1 MRDYEVI
8 LLEIKSVLEKI
19 KPEIVDEF
27 TGILRSGARI
37 FVLGEGRSG
46 LMGKAF
52 AMRLMHLGASVYAVG
67 ETITPAMKPGDV
79 LVSIS
84 GSGTTQNVV
93 LLSRKAKELGCP
105 VVAVTADA
113 ESPLSAT
120 ASYLVHVP
128 AATKYR
134 RESEPATV
142 QPLGS
147 LFDQC
152 THILL
157 DAVCMRYAALQ
168 KQDHQEV
175 LSRHSNLE

>member
-1 MRDYEVI
+1 MGDFEVI
-8 LLEIKSVLEKI
+8 LHEIKSVLDKL
-19 KPEIVDEF
+19 KPDTVEEF
-27 TGILRSGARI
+27 TGVLRGGDRI

-79 LVSIS
+79 LVAIS

-93 LLSRKAKELGCP
+93 HLSRKAKLLGCP
-105 VVAVTADA
+105 VIAVTTDP
-113 ESPLSAT
+113 ESPLSETAT
-120 ASYLVHVP
+120 CLAHVP

-134 RESEPATV
+134 KESEQPTV

-152 THILL
+152 AHILL
-157 DAVCMRYAALQ
+157 DAVCLRYAALQ
-168 KQDHQEV
+168 RQDHQEV